1 MAGIKDPLRKEI
13 VNAVKTCRT
22 AGVTVRMVTGD
33 ILDTAV
39 AISKEAGI
47 LPGNFDLARNE
58 YYVMEGKK
66 FRQEVYYLIF
76 F

>member
-1 MAGIKDPLRKEI
+1 
-13 VNAVKTCRT
+13 
-22 AGVTVRMVTGD
+22 MVTGD

-66 FRQEVYYLIF
+66 FRQEVDGLKKVKNAEGVEEPQVGNLEKFKKISE
-76 F
+76 